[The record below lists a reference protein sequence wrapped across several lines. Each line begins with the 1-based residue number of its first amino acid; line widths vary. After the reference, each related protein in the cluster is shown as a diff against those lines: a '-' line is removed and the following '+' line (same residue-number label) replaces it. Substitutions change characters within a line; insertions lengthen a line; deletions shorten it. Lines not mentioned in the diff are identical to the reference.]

1 MRRYISYTIVPLV
14 RSKKAVIN
22 SVRRA
27 FPNSRQPTMHGAAAA
42 AEVSVRTLYRMFGTR
57 RALLRALDKEP
68 GPTARARILA
78 AALELVGRLGLADL
92 SMDELAAEANV
103 SRANLYRLF
112 PGKPSL
118 FRELIQTYSP
128 WEAVAEAIAGSRDR
142 SPEHVMKRV
151 AGALTQALSG
161 RTGLLL
167 RIVHEMIKSDPDTA
181 EGVRHA
187 MAHGLPDLATYL
199 SEQMGAGRLR
209 KLHPVVA
216 MQLLAGPIVVHELT
230 RPLAGLVG
238 FRITEDQFVDQV
250 VTAWLRAMKPD

>member
-1 MRRYISYTIVPLV
+1 MTLARPTQTVL
-14 RSKKAVIN
+14 N
-22 SVRRA
+22 SLRKA
-27 FPNSRQPTMHGAAAA
+27 FPNGRQPTMEAAAA
-42 AEVSVRTLYRMFGTR
+42 AAKLSVRTLYRMFGTR
-57 RALLRALDKEP
+57 RALLQALDKEP
-68 GPTARARILA
+68 APTARDRILA
-78 AALELVGRLGLADL
+78 AALELVGRQGLAEL
-92 SMDELAAEANV
+92 SMDELAATANV

-128 WEAVAEAIAGSRDR
+128 WEAVAEAIAGSKDQ

-151 AGALTQALSG
+151 AVALTQALSG

-167 RIVHEMIKSDPDTA
+167 RIVHEMIKGDPDTA

-187 MAHGLPDLATYL
+187 MAHGLPDLALYL
-199 SEQMGAGRLR
+199 SEQMVAGRLR
-209 KLHPVVA
+209 KLHPIVA

-238 FRITEDQFVDQV
+238 YRTTEDQFVDQV
-250 VTAWLRAMKPD
+250 VAAWLRAMKPE